1 MSVYDAISLML
12 QFGLVLL
19 ALLSYIN
26 SNNHDK

>member
-1 MSVYDAISLML
+1 ML